1 MQEGPGKGGQNS
13 EDSLEDEESQ
23 RCPICLNRPRRSDRA
38 VPDCCR
44 HVYCSACI
52 LRWAQMVQS
61 CPVDRRP
68 FSVIFLQGSSQQCI
82 KLPVKIKPRLMD
94 NRTGCGQDG
103 QRMCGNSAAETGSVE
118 RTQEKRANPKQKC
131 HRKSGDSDA
140 FVDSNKK
147 ASGDSCHSLLPTQH
161 FHSSQQG
168 AMVGTVMAGSVE
180 VCEDGV
186 QWRRLERKR
195 RLHQASVPS
204 FSTRVPRV
212 SVRSHLLLSAV
223 SASLNLLL
231 SEHTV
236 PHGMVCAVTCPK
248 GEERKGTRGSGSKS
262 SVKPAEA
269 PATRRS
275 SRRSRGEAEDSSSAH
290 SQQNDTDNTSQ
301 TLNDT
306 ASTSRGQQGNN
317 PRSGVKTRGRPKKL
331 KVEKREDEEQE
342 PEAENHKEDGAAES
356 EESKTD
362 QKANSDQIDGGQDPV
377 DTKEKMEEE
386 NETSPSEN
394 KPDDADNQDEETA
407 EEEEVVTKN
416 VVEEDDNQKLPQED
430 SRQEVMTDDE
440 DQVELMNASPE
451 LNQDC
456 SSPSRSLEP
465 QESPSDSQD
474 AVLSFK
480 EQLTAESPTD
490 ASDQDLD
497 LKPELDSTE
506 DNPEKQ
512 DSSSFPDLQ
521 DIADPKPE
529 PDTTEEAYTQDS
541 SNLPALQEIVDLI
554 PEPDTTEEVDQSPV
568 PMVPEEI
575 STLETRPLVPEEIS
589 APETSPSVPGE
600 ISAPETSHPVPGD
613 SSAPE
618 TSPPV
623 PGDSSASETKLSVPA
638 DSSVPETRPSV
649 PGESS
654 APETRPS
661 VPGDSSAFETRP
673 SVPGDIFAP
682 ETMDTNVRSSQD
694 NTDLIPMECDS
705 PASESA
711 AEVEMVPAAIVPQMA
726 NQDPAEKIESSKESK
741 TSDKKEGRSRRSRF
755 HSSSTTW
762 SPNRESRNER
772 RSRSRSRDRSHKTRS
787 TSRNRDHQEEER
799 DSRRNRSRSRSR
811 ERSRRRRSRSRS
823 RNRSRPGRRS
833 PSQERADH
841 GGHSP
846 RKRDSWGG
854 GGEGWRGRGGGRGF
868 RNSNWRNN
876 TEKPAHFSTRDP
888 VSSDNGNFHES
899 SPDRGRNENPD
910 WVRERERERSWM
922 DADNRGREPAR
933 REENLGDGD
942 TWSRGGWSAGRGR
955 GGTHWASSQQ
965 GEPGDNWRQRNSF
978 SGTANNADSYNRF
991 NDSRAGG
998 KRKES
1003 EGAEAPLDRSGWSSA
1018 SSWAVRRTLPADVQ
1032 NYYSRRDR
1040 GGGGGGNNIWNK
1052 QEEDQSAPT
1061 VPKQAD
1067 PPQNEPSAPLPTEAV
1082 PAMPPP
1088 LLPHQMGVMGV
1099 MRFPMGPAPLLQRPP
1114 TAGLQAPP
1122 QFSLPPP
1129 VPVQLHQAGP
1139 LMQVPSIAV
1148 QALPP
1153 PPPPPPPVQQG
1164 GFTVVPP
1171 ESHPSQQAMPIFPA
1185 PVKMSFKPVPTKVV
1199 CGPPPPPAVP
1209 VSAVQPSS
1217 TTSTTSSSSSSSS
1230 TQPKAHA
1237 DSSKKE
1243 KEKKL
1248 QIQERA
1254 VNEVKAAI
1262 KPYYQKNEINKDEY
1276 KEIVRKAVEK
1286 VCHSKS
1292 GEVNADKVAT
1302 LVKAYVDKY
1311 KHIRKSKTEKS

>member
-68 FSVIFLQGSSQQCI
+68 FSVIFLLGSSQQCI
-82 KLPVKIKPRLMD
+82 KLPVKIKPRLTDMH
-94 NRTGCGQDG
+94 TGCGQDS
-103 QRMCGNSAAETGSVE
+103 QRMCGVSVTETGNVE

-131 HRKSGDSDA
+131 HRKLDSDA

-147 ASGDSCHSLLPTQH
+147 H

-168 AMVGTVMAGSVE
+168 AMVGTLMAGSVE
-180 VCEDGV
+180 DCEDGV

-195 RLHQASVPS
+195 RLLQASVPS
-204 FSTRVPRV
+204 FSTSVPRV

-275 SRRSRGEAEDSSSAH
+275 SRRSRGEAEDSSSAQ
-290 SQQNDTDNTSQ
+290 SQQNDTENTSQ

-317 PRSGVKTRGRPKKL
+317 PRSGVKTRGRPRKL

-362 QKANSDQIDGGQDPV
+362 PKTNSDQIDSEQDSV
-377 DTKEKMEEE
+377 NTEEKMEEE
-386 NETSPSEN
+386 NETSPAET
-394 KPDDADNQDEETA
+394 KPVDADDKDEETA

-416 VVEEDDNQKLPQED
+416 VVEEDYNQKLPQED
-430 SRQEVMTDDE
+430 MRQEVKTDDE
-440 DQVELMNASPE
+440 DQVELMDASPE

-465 QESPSDSQD
+465 QESLSDSQD
-474 AVLSFK
+474 AVLSFQ
-480 EQLTAESPTD
+480 EQSTAESPTD
-490 ASDQDLD
+490 ASDQGLD

-529 PDTTEEAYTQDS
+529 PDTTEEDSHTQDS

-554 PEPDTTEEVDQSPV
+554 PEPDTTEEENQSPV
-568 PMVPEEI
+568 LMVPEEI
-575 STLETRPLVPEEIS
+575 STPETRPSVPEEISAPETSPSVHGEIS

-600 ISAPETSHPVPGD
+600 ISAPETSPSVPGEI
-613 SSAPE
+613 SAPE
-618 TSPPV
+618 TTSPTVPGEISALETRLWV
-623 PGDSSASETKLSVPA
+623 PGDGSASETKLSVPA
-638 DSSVPETRPSV
+638 DSF
-649 PGESS
+649 

-661 VPGDSSAFETRP
+661 GPGQGSAPETRVL
-673 SVPGDIFAP
+673 VPGDIFAP
-682 ETMDTNVRSSQD
+682 ETMDTNVRSPQD

-711 AEVEMVPAAIVPQMA
+711 AEVEMVPAVIVPQMA

-741 TSDKKEGRSRRSRF
+741 TPDKKEGRSRRSRF

-942 TWSRGGWSAGRGR
+942 SWSRGGWSAGRGR

-965 GEPGDNWRQRNSF
+965 GESGDNWRQRNSF

-1003 EGAEAPLDRSGWSSA
+1003 EGAETPLDRSGWSSA

-1040 GGGGGGNNIWNK
+1040 GSGGGGNNIWSK
-1052 QEEDQSAPT
+1052 QEEDQSTPT

-1067 PPQNEPSAPLPTEAV
+1067 PPQNEPNAPLPTEAV

-1099 MRFPMGPAPLLQRPP
+1099 LRFPMGPAPLLQRPP

-1129 VPVQLHQAGP
+1129 VPVQLHQTGP
-1139 LMQVPSIAV
+1139 LMQVPSIAA

-1171 ESHPSQQAMPIFPA
+1171 ESHPPQQAMPIFPA

-1217 TTSTTSSSSSSSS
+1217 TTSSSSS

-1292 GEVNADKVAT
+1292 GEVNTDKVAT

>member
-68 FSVIFLQGSSQQCI
+68 FSVIFLLGSSQQCI
-82 KLPVKIKPRLMD
+82 KLPVKIKPRLTDMH
-94 NRTGCGQDG
+94 TGCGQDS
-103 QRMCGNSAAETGSVE
+103 QRMCGVSVTETGNVE

-131 HRKSGDSDA
+131 HRKPVDSDA

-147 ASGDSCHSLLPTQH
+147 H

-168 AMVGTVMAGSVE
+168 AMVGTLMAGSVE
-180 VCEDGV
+180 DCEDGV

-195 RLHQASVPS
+195 RLLQASVPS
-204 FSTRVPRV
+204 FSTSVPRV

-275 SRRSRGEAEDSSSAH
+275 SRRSRGEAEDSSSAQ
-290 SQQNDTDNTSQ
+290 SQQNDTENTSQ

-317 PRSGVKTRGRPKKL
+317 PRSGVKTRGRPRKL

-362 QKANSDQIDGGQDPV
+362 PKTNSDQIDSEQDSV
-377 DTKEKMEEE
+377 NTEEKMEEE
-386 NETSPSEN
+386 NETSPAET
-394 KPDDADNQDEETA
+394 KPVDADDKDEETA

-416 VVEEDDNQKLPQED
+416 VVEEDYNQKLPQED
-430 SRQEVMTDDE
+430 MRQEVKTDDE
-440 DQVELMNASPE
+440 DQVELMDASPE

-465 QESPSDSQD
+465 QESLSDSQD
-474 AVLSFK
+474 AVLSFQ
-480 EQLTAESPTD
+480 EQSTAESPTD
-490 ASDQDLD
+490 ASDQGLD

-529 PDTTEEAYTQDS
+529 PDTTEEDSHTQDS

-554 PEPDTTEEVDQSPV
+554 PEPDTTEEENQSPV
-568 PMVPEEI
+568 LMVPEEI
-575 STLETRPLVPEEIS
+575 STPETRPSVPEEISAPETSPSVHGEIS

-600 ISAPETSHPVPGD
+600 ISAPETSPSVPGEI
-613 SSAPE
+613 SAPE
-618 TSPPV
+618 TTSPTVPGEISALETRLWV
-623 PGDSSASETKLSVPA
+623 PGDGSASETKLSVPA
-638 DSSVPETRPSV
+638 DSF
-649 PGESS
+649 

-661 VPGDSSAFETRP
+661 GPGQGSAPETRVL
-673 SVPGDIFAP
+673 VPGDIFAP
-682 ETMDTNVRSSQD
+682 ETMDTNVRSPQD

-711 AEVEMVPAAIVPQMA
+711 AEVEMVPAVIVPQMA

-741 TSDKKEGRSRRSRF
+741 TPDKKEGRSRRSRF

-942 TWSRGGWSAGRGR
+942 SWSRGGWSAGRGR

-965 GEPGDNWRQRNSF
+965 GESGDNWRQRNSF

-1003 EGAEAPLDRSGWSSA
+1003 EGAETPLDRSGWSSA

-1040 GGGGGGNNIWNK
+1040 GSGGGGNNIWSK
-1052 QEEDQSAPT
+1052 QEEDQSTPT

-1067 PPQNEPSAPLPTEAV
+1067 PPQNEPNAPLPTEAV

-1099 MRFPMGPAPLLQRPP
+1099 LRFPMGPAPLLQRPP

-1129 VPVQLHQAGP
+1129 VPVQLHQTGP
-1139 LMQVPSIAV
+1139 LMQVPSIAA

-1171 ESHPSQQAMPIFPA
+1171 ESHPPQQAMPIFPA

-1217 TTSTTSSSSSSSS
+1217 TTSSSSS

-1292 GEVNADKVAT
+1292 GEVNTDKVAT